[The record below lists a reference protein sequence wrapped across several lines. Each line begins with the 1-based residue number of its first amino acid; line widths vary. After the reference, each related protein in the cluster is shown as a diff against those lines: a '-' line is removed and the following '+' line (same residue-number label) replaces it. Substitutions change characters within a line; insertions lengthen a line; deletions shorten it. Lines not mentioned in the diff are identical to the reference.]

1 MIFHTVLGYVLL
13 GIGLTAILLR
23 LPLKI
28 VKRQR
33 WLHPYLG
40 YAWVL
45 GTIWMPVTAI
55 WCVYSFVG
63 WDFVAFFIFSMYFAI
78 QLAWLSIKSYQ
89 HKVSKASGRLDT
101 PSTAKPSWKIESWK
115 WFHAIAMIYSFIML
129 LGAGIS
135 FPFRYGISLEI
146 PSAAF

>member
-1 MIFHTVLGYVLL
+1 VIFHTVLGYVLL

-23 LPLKI
+23 LPFKV

-33 WLHPYLG
+33 WLHSYLG
-40 YAWVL
+40 YAWVF

-55 WCVYSFVG
+55 WCAYSFVG
-63 WDFVAFFIFSMYFAI
+63 WDMVAFFIFSMYFAI

-89 HKVSKASGRLDT
+89 HKVPNDTGRLDT
-101 PSTAKPSWKIESWK
+101 ATMAKPSWKIKLRK
-115 WFHAIAMIYSFIML
+115 WFHGFAMIYSFAML

-135 FPFRYGISLEI
+135 FPFR
-146 PSAAF
+146 